1 MTNVNLPAT
10 PVTARPAAP
19 SAALVDRPPAQ
30 LPIRSP
36 AARWQ
41 ELSGWGRSV
50 SSGAVVAHPLN
61 STEMEGL
68 VRLGGGRGVIARGMG
83 RSYGDAALCRGGT
96 VVDMTGRDRI
106 VDFDP
111 VAGLVIGQA
120 GATLAQVMAVTV
132 PQGWVLP
139 VLPGTGQ
146 VTLGGAVAA
155 DIHGKNHVSA
165 GSFGNHV
172 QWLVVM
178 GGDGRPEL
186 VSPDLHPQA
195 FWATVGGMGLTG
207 VIVAV
212 AVRLRRVASD
222 SVLTVQRRAADLEA
236 VLRLLDRTAVD
247 QADDPDLHA
256 VAWIDAA
263 VAGQALGRGIV
274 ATTRL
279 LAGDEAQQVSRR
291 RPGRAGRAQE
301 ARPAGPLVRAALPGP
316 GVITARTIRAAN
328 WGRWVTA
335 QDQRERVTGLA
346 EALHPLDG
354 AGSWPAAFGRQG
366 LLQYQFVVP
375 PHAEHV
381 LLRALSV
388 LRAKQLPPAL
398 AVLKRMGPANPA
410 PLSFPIP
417 GWTLA
422 LDFPARWAGLPAALA
437 RLDEMVADAG
447 GRVYLAKDSRLGPSM
462 MAAMYPGLPRW
473 QVVRETMDPGRV
485 FSSDL
490 ARRLELIRPGEP
502 R

>member
-1 MTNVNLPAT
+1 MTNTNPPA
-10 PVTARPAAP
+10 PPPTARAGGP
-19 SAALVDRPPAQ
+19 SAALVDRPPAH
-30 LPIRSP
+30 LPTRPP
-36 AARWQ
+36 AAQWQ

-50 SSGAVVAHPLN
+50 SSGAVVAHPL
-61 STEMEGL
+61 TATDLEEVL
-68 VRLGGGRGVIARGMG
+68 RYGGGRGVIPRGMG

-111 VAGLVIGQA
+111 VAGLVVGQA
-120 GATLAQVMAVTV
+120 GATLAKVMAMTI
-132 PQGWVLP
+132 PHGWVLP
-139 VLPGTGQ
+139 VLPGTGH

-222 SVLTVQRRAADLEA
+222 SVLTVQRRAADLAA

-247 QADDPDLHA
+247 QVEDPDLHA

-263 VAGQALGRGIV
+263 VAGQALGRGV
-274 ATTRL
+274 VGTARV
-279 LAGDEAQQVSRR
+279 LAGDQARQVSR
-291 RPGRAGRAQE
+291 RPGRAGRAQG
-301 ARPAGPLVRAALPGP
+301 ARPAGPPVRAALPGP
-316 GVITARTIRAAN
+316 GVITAGTIRAAN

-335 QDQRERVTGLA
+335 RDHRERITGLA

-375 PHAEHV
+375 PDAEHV

-398 AVLKRMGPANPA
+398 AVLKRMGLANPA

-437 RLDEMVADAG
+437 RLDEMVAEAG

-473 QVVRETMDPGRV
+473 QVVQEAMDPDRV

-490 ARRLELIRPGEP
+490 GRRLELFRTGEP